1 MKEGRQ
7 ASAEFKL
14 KAYKSNY
21 ADLVNAFKANNEL
34 YYWHYMN
41 YGKAEGRIAFSY
53 SAEYKGVDY
62 AAVFDYEYYQN
73 QYADLFN
80 AFGDDAESYLWH
92 FVEYG
97 MAEGRRGN
105 KQFNVYAYKNR
116 YADLKKAFG
125 NNLCSYYLH
134 YIEYG
139 KAEGRNGAD

>member
-1 MKEGRQ
+1 
-7 ASAEFKL
+7 
-14 KAYKSNY
+14 
-21 ADLVNAFKANNEL
+21 
-34 YYWHYMN
+34 
-41 YGKAEGRIAFSY
+41 
-53 SAEYKGVDY
+53 
-62 AAVFDYEYYQN
+62 
-73 QYADLFN
+73 
-80 AFGDDAESYLWH
+80 
-92 FVEYG
+92 